1 MIFLV
6 LLRTGSNPAD
16 IYWFRSHTGKKLSCT
31 ILMIFCYFDE
41 KKGKLHTA
49 NDIINSPR
57 PTITTSR
64 HLVKLFEGAAIL

>member
-1 MIFLV
+1 
-6 LLRTGSNPAD
+6 
-16 IYWFRSHTGKKLSCT
+16 
-31 ILMIFCYFDE
+31 MIFCYFDE